1 MKEFNLEK
9 LTKYPFLK
17 EAKEYVASLGLTL
30 GEIRTHQVYSES
42 VELGRQRVHDALKGE
57 VHLNQRD
64 RLSQELCI
72 LSYAVAR
79 IIVNLTKNKA
89 VISRYASV
97 EAENIYGFL
106 VDEKG
111 EVLKEVM
118 LDLNLGLDRNR
129 MRYPKY
135 LRLSTNL
142 ARSKAK
148 WMLVNRIM
156 DKGYVRVDES
166 EIPLLLREAVR
177 LRVMEPVDVRG
188 VPSEFRE
195 MAKGVGFI
203 RNQADVRIEQIR
215 ERALP
220 PCITAMLASLES
232 GSTSHNAMF
241 ILGTFFL
248 GLGLDVDDVVK
259 IFSRHP
265 RFNEEKTRNQLG
277 FLSGEKSSTRY
288 NCPSCSKIKSYGLCK
303 KECGVKHPLKY
314 YRNNVRG

>member
-9 LTKYPFLK
+9 LAKYPFLK
-17 EAKEYVASLGLTL
+17 EAKEYVSSLGLTL
-30 GEIRTHQVYSES
+30 DEIRTHQVYSEG
-42 VELGRQRVHDALKGE
+42 VELGRRRVQDALKGE
-57 VHLNQRD
+57 ISLNQRD

-89 VISRYASV
+89 VISKYASV

-106 VDEKG
+106 RDEKR
-111 EVLKEVM
+111 EVRKEVM

-129 MRYPKY
+129 MRYPGY

-142 ARSKAK
+142 ARLNARWK
-148 WMLVNRIM
+148 LVNRVM
-156 DKGYVRVDES
+156 DGGYVVVDES

-195 MAKGVGFI
+195 MAKGIGFI
-203 RNQADVRIEQIR
+203 RNRADVRIEQIN

-248 GLGLDVDDVVK
+248 GLGLDVEGVVK
-259 IFSRHP
+259 IFSQHP
-265 RFNEEKTRNQLG
+265 RFSEEKTRNQLG
-277 FLSGEKSSTRY
+277 FLSGEKGSTRY
-288 NCPSCSKIKSYGLCK
+288 NCPTCSKIKSYGLCK
-303 KECGVKHPLKY
+303 KECNVKHPLQY
-314 YRNNVRG
+314 YRNAVRG